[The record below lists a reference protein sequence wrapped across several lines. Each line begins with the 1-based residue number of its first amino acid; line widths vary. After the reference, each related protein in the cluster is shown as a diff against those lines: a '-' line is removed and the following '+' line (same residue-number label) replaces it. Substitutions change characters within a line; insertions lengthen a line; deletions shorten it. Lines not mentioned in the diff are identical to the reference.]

1 MNGAKA
7 SRQRAEAAGRWSER
21 IAGLL
26 LRLKGFAIL
35 EARYKT
41 PVGEIDLVA
50 KRGNL
55 VAFVEVKA
63 RPTTEEALGAV
74 SHHARRRIIAAAD
87 AFVSRHPHLAHCDMR
102 YDIIAVAGWRMKH
115 VTNAWRSD
123 D

>member
-1 MNGAKA
+1 MSSVKA
-7 SRQRAEAAGRWSER
+7 NRQRAEAAGRWSER
-21 IAGLL
+21 MAGLL
-26 LRLKGFAIL
+26 LRLKGYAIL
-35 EARYKT
+35 AARYKT

-63 RPTTEEALGAV
+63 RPAINHALGAV

-87 AFVSRHPHLAHCDMR
+87 AFISRHPHLAHCDMR
-102 YDIIAVAGWRMKH
+102 YDIIAVAGWRIKH
-115 VTNAWRSD
+115 VTNTWRSD